1 MQKEII
7 SSDTINFICIFKAC
21 SIARDVE
28 MGIKSHVKI
37 VSNCFL
43 FKDITLG
50 NALVDMYA
58 NCGLSIKAQNV
69 LDELPLR
76 DVVSWFI
83 CMLHVVC
90 LRKQEKYWKSFI
102 FEICWLGPPLLL
114 AMLNKDKHMKP

>member
-1 MQKEII
+1 MQNKGI
-7 SSDTINFICIFKAC
+7 SPHTINFICILKAG

-28 MGIKSHVKI
+28 MGIKIHAKI
-37 VSNCFL
+37 VSKCFPL
-43 FKDITLG
+43 KDIALG

-69 LDELPLR
+69 LDELQIR

-102 FEICWLGPPLLL
+102 FEICCLGQPLLL